1 MANPYEVAIHLTAQN
16 GVSGVLAGISK
27 EVLGLEA
34 GVARLQK
41 GFSNLHLGI
50 VGAASAL
57 AGAGILKGMDHLVN
71 KGNDWVKVSRDM
83 AQAGASHEQV
93 LRAQAEAMKLTGQ
106 YANMSSVEIMKMQN
120 DARMT
125 FGDQDKATEH
135 IKDFVQMASFLKSY
149 EGHEKG
155 SADSESLM
163 REINAAM
170 KSGEIAGKITPE
182 AMHEHIMQLTAMKVA
197 YGEQVKIGTY
207 LAAQRT
213 AGVALRNTSD
223 DFRYGMFPAL
233 VQEQGS
239 SAGVMLMTAF
249 NKVVAGVG
257 NRTQSIQEMERI
269 GLLNSDQIKYD
280 KVGRA
285 IGLKDASAM
294 KGSQEAAMNFGS
306 WVMTT
311 LKPLLDKANPEH
323 NPIHEAQLIS
333 KMFPDRNA
341 AKAITEVLQQFSKLS
356 KDAQQ
361 MAAARKALNM
371 DEYNAGS
378 WDYQV
383 EAFQTQWKNLM
394 THLGS
399 PMVDGATRMLAGINE
414 VLASM
419 SQWAM
424 NNPETV
430 KGLGAAL
437 AAIGAGLAVVGTALV
452 GGAIMAAL
460 GPAGWLT
467 AGIAAMAAAVAA
479 VTMAPTASKSM
490 SNSEASQKLKNPL
503 RPFMTDNVNPDDAP
517 AAKQTVQGFFK
528 SIRDGI
534 NSMSAQ
540 SAFEIGKT
548 IAKSVM
554 DALPA
559 IAMSLGGFALEV
571 AKTIADAVM
580 KVPSLLAGMLGGLA
594 AGVAAAIG
602 KAIKGAVG
610 ATTPSGGVGD
620 GGEGM
625 GDNVKK
631 PERHSHYV
639 PPAHSN
645 SNTRTANVYLDGRKV
660 GQIVEDGIGSRHR
673 TISGTN
679 GFDSGADWAP
689 PDYTRVG

>member
-1 MANPYEVAIHLTAQN
+1 MSHPYEVAIHLTAQN
-16 GVSGVLAGISK
+16 GVSSVLAGISK
-27 EVLGLEA
+27 EVLGLNA
-34 GVARLQK
+34 GVERLQK
-41 GFSNLHLGI
+41 GFSNLHMGI
-50 VGAASAL
+50 IGAASAM
-57 AGAGILKGMDHLVN
+57 AGAGILKGMEHLVD
-71 KGNDWVKVSRDM
+71 KGNAWVKVSRDM
-83 AQAGASHEQV
+83 AQAGASHEQI

-135 IKDFVQMASFLKSY
+135 IKDFVQMASFLKSD

-163 REINAAM
+163 REINSAM

-269 GLLNSDQIKYD
+269 GLLNSDQVKYD

-285 IGLKDASAM
+285 IGLKDPDGI

-323 NPIHEAQLIS
+323 NPIREAQEIS
-333 KMFPDRNA
+333 KLFPDRNA
-341 AKAITEVLQQFSKLS
+341 AKAVTEILQQFSKLS

-394 THLGS
+394 THLGAPVVGS
-399 PMVDGATRMLAGINE
+399 ATAMLAKLNE
-414 VLASM
+414 AMAGM

-424 NNPETV
+424 MNPEKAKAAV
-430 KGLGAAL
+430 AVIAALGAVLLTLGTIAVGAAVIGAVGIAGVIAAAFVGIGVAVAAFKNQIVSAWNSFKASLPTASDAVHAMQAVGAAMSSAIAAIPGMVMGAISGMASAIGSAISSAL
-437 AAIGAGLAVVGTALV
+437 AAI
-452 GGAIMAAL
+452 
-460 GPAGWLT
+460 P
-467 AGIAAMAAAVAA
+467 
-479 VTMAPTASKSM
+479 
-490 SNSEASQKLKNPL
+490 
-503 RPFMTDNVNPDDAP
+503 
-517 AAKQTVQGFFK
+517 
-528 SIRDGI
+528 
-534 NSMSAQ
+534 
-540 SAFEIGKT
+540 
-548 IAKSVM
+548 
-554 DALPA
+554 
-559 IAMSLGGFALEV
+559 
-571 AKTIADAVM
+571 
-580 KVPSLLAGMLGGLA
+580 GMIKG
-594 AGVAAAIG
+594 
-602 KAIKGAVG
+602 AIKGAIG
-610 ATTPSGGVGD
+610 AGTPSSGVGD
-620 GGEGM
+620 GGEDM
-625 GDNVKK
+625 GANVKK
-631 PERHSHYV
+631 PEKHSSYV

-645 SNTRTANVYLDGRKV
+645 SNTRTAAVYLDGRKV
-660 GQIVEDGIGSRHR
+660 GKIVEHGIGARNR
-673 TISGTN
+673 TVTASN
-679 GFDSGADWAP
+679 SFDSAAHWPAP
-689 PDYTRVG
+689 DFG